1 MRPQSEVRLAV
12 AAALIDG
19 RGSVRQL
26 AVRTGWSVGAVR
38 TALDNMERAG
48 DVRVIDTQPQR
59 GSKRWVP
66 VYARVLLDDP
76 AMQDDDDDTA
86 DLGRTLF
93 SAWFQP
99 DAALQPLR
107 EAAM

>member
-19 RGSVRQL
+19 PGTVRQL
-26 AVRTGWSVGAVR
+26 AVRTGWSVGTVR

-48 DVRVIDTQPQR
+48 DVRVIDAQPQR

-76 AMQDDDDDTA
+76 AMQDDDDTA

-99 DAALQPLR
+99 DAASQPQR